1 MNERGKQ
8 LKTGLFV
15 SGALVVLLVL
25 LFYFGMSQ
33 IFVPKVR
40 MYTTFSESVQGL
52 NVGSEVKYRGVKIGT
67 VRDISIHVEQKVVR
81 VVMDI
86 DPKRFS
92 GITGSSRNS
101 REEQFDAFIK
111 LQMKLGLRCRLELS
125 GITGMKYIDLD
136 YYGKPGEVP
145 KSPVASQDDGEYIP
159 AVSSPFKDIT
169 GALTTV
175 AEKLSRVDFEKIS
188 QNASSLLHT
197 LNHSIDEKSLSGT
210 LQDVQ
215 AAAADIRVVS
225 KILAQTVNEKNIAA
239 LTGRVAVTLQSCD
252 RLLRQLSVTVER
264 MKLPETGESL
274 RQSAASV
281 QELRHEIAN
290 TLLYINS
297 AAAELRRLC
306 ELLNASPDALLR
318 GKKVKPLKE
327 K

>member
-1 MNERGKQ
+1 M
-8 LKTGLFV
+8 
-15 SGALVVLLVL
+15 L

-86 DPKRFS
+86 DPKRF
-92 GITGSSRNS
+92 
-101 REEQFDAFIK
+101 
-111 LQMKLGLRCRLELS
+111 S